1 MVMLQATRDT
11 RMKTITE
18 SIRQINLVMVAVSAV
33 EVIRLINLTIHSES
47 VRELT
52 SAILI
57 PVINF

>member
-1 MVMLQATRDT
+1 MLQATRDT